1 MDDALLYRD
10 LATLRTDADIP
21 QTLDELEWRG
31 VHREAYE
38 TLCDQLGFTGLRT
51 RPKHWYNE

>member
-21 QTLDELEWRG
+21 QTLGDLEWRG

-51 RPKHWYNE
+51 RPNRWYGE